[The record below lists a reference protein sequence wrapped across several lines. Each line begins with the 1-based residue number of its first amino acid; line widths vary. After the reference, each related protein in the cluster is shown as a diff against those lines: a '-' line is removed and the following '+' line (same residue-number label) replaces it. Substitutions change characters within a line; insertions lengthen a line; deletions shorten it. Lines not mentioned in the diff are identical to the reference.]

1 MSKRRPRIALIDAD
15 SILYAV
21 ACMSEVRAKGQGDD
35 GQDLY
40 FQVKDEEECYRQV
53 VDRIEDLM
61 EATSAQEALI
71 CLTTSKCFRYD
82 LLPTYKAHRT
92 ASHRPEML
100 SSLQQMVQS
109 RRPYGVLAVRGLE
122 ADDVCGIS
130 TGHLQTAGLKEP
142 VICSIDKDLLS
153 VPGLTYSTKKA
164 GLGVHEVSG
173 KDADRAHLY
182 QTLVGD
188 VTDNYTGCPGVGPK
202 KATAILD
209 ACEGAS
215 LGEQWRWVLEAFNK
229 RGHLGSYALTQARVA
244 RILRSTDWDA
254 SRKQVLLWEPP
265 TGASGPSAN

>member
-1 MSKRRPRIALIDAD
+1 MAKRDRIALIDAD
-15 SILYAV
+15 SVLFAV
-21 ACMSEVRAKGQGDD
+21 ACLSEVRAKGEADD

-40 FQVKDEEECYRQV
+40 FQVKSEEDCYREV
-53 VDRIEDLM
+53 VSRLEALM
-61 EATSAQEALI
+61 EAVSAADALI

-92 ASHRPEML
+92 VAHRPAML
-100 SSLQQMVQS
+100 PSLQAMVQS
-109 RRPYGVLAVRGLE
+109 RRPYGVLAVKGLE

-130 TGHLQTAGLKEP
+130 SGHLRDAGLKEP
-142 VICSIDKDLLS
+142 VIVSIDKDLLS
-153 VPGLTYSTKKA
+153 VPGLTYSSRRA
-164 GLGVHEVSG
+164 AMGVYEVSG
-173 KDADRAHLY
+173 KDADRAHFY
-182 QTLVGD
+182 QTLIGD

-209 ACEGAS
+209 ACADAS
-215 LGEQWRWVLEAFNK
+215 LGTQWRWVLEAFNK

-265 TGASGPSAN
+265 TEASGLTA